1 MNINWLF
8 LLFLGLNFILSTTG
22 DTTAKLW
29 AIHPGQKWLWVT
41 LAINVFTSLSF
52 MLVIRQSGLAVG
64 SAIMLLLTMLSTLLI
79 GYLIFKEHLT
89 NGQWV
94 GISLG
99 FLAVLFLL
107 NIIRIPN

>member
-8 LLFLGLNFILSTTG
+8 FIFLGLNFILSTTG

-29 AIHPGQKWLWVT
+29 AIHPGQKWLWIT
-41 LAINVFTSLSF
+41 LAINVFTSITF
-52 MLVIRQSGLAVG
+52 MLVIRESGLAIG

-79 GYLIFKEHLT
+79 GYLIFKEHIA

-94 GISLG
+94 GIALG
-99 FLAVLFLL
+99 FIAVLFLL
-107 NIIRIPN
+107 KIFRL

>member
-8 LLFLGLNFILSTTG
+8 FGFLALNFILSTTG

-41 LAINVFTSLSF
+41 LAINIFTTLTF
-52 MLVIRQSGLAVG
+52 MLVIRQSGLAIG

-79 GYLIFKEHLT
+79 GYLIFKEHIAS
-89 NGQWV
+89 GQWV
-94 GISLG
+94 GLVLA
-99 FLAVLFLL
+99 FVAVLFLL
-107 NIIRIPN
+107 KILKFS